1 MPWLL
6 QAAQSLRSFTFGL
19 DKGLIAMTTVSL
31 HSRPAPDGT
40 ALMSELARLAPRPR
54 NVAETG
60 LNRNVLEE
68 LLVKHLYDAG
78 VLDLQTMV
86 TRTALAGP
94 VLEEILA
101 LLRAN
106 QYVEVRGKSDFGVGL
121 RYALTDR
128 GRAFALEALN
138 RNGYLGPA
146 PVSITQYSGLV
157 KAQSVH
163 AHEITREQMHDAFA
177 DIVLRDSL
185 IDELGPAVH
194 SGRPIFIYGPPGTGK
209 TYIGQRLARLLGK
222 PVLIPHAIAI
232 DESTVQIFDPIVHE
246 PVDAAAAPSL
256 MLQQGF
262 DPRLVLCQRPAIV
275 TGGELQLD
283 MLEVRYSK
291 ETRIHHAPLQL
302 KATNGI
308 YLIDDLGRQRVEPVD
323 LFNRWI
329 VPLENRQD
337 FLSLG
342 SGKRFPVP
350 FDVVLIFSTN
360 LNPVDLADGAFLR
373 RIGHKIHF
381 GPVSRAEYA
390 AIWEQVC
397 EERGIAFEPT
407 LLEFALTELHGRHE
421 VALLPCQP
429 RDLIGM
435 ALDQARYEGGSA
447 HITSRML
454 ATAWKNYFV
463 NLDVAR
469 ESEMISAGRGDS
481 DQEDL

>member
-1 MPWLL
+1 M
-6 QAAQSLRSFTFGL
+6 TT
-19 DKGLIAMTTVSL
+19 GLIQSATI
-31 HSRPAPDGT
+31 PEAPGFM
-40 ALMSELARLAPRPR
+40 AGLEALAPRPR
-54 NVAETG
+54 TMADTE
-60 LNRNVLEE
+60 LSRNMLEE

-78 VLDLQTMV
+78 VLDLQTLV
-86 TRTALAGP
+86 KRTALAGP

-106 QYVEVRGKSDFGVGL
+106 QYVEVRSKSELSAGL

-128 GRAFALEALN
+128 GRALAIEALA

-146 PVSITQYSGLV
+146 PISIRQYAALIQ
-157 KAQSVH
+157 AQSVH
-163 AHEITREQMHDAFA
+163 AHEISHQQMHQAFS

-185 IDELGPAVH
+185 LDELGPAVH
-194 SGRPIFIYGPPGTGK
+194 SGRPIFVYGPPGTGK
-209 TYIGQRLARLLGK
+209 TYIGQRLARLLGE
-222 PVLIPHAIAI
+222 PVLIPHAIAV
-232 DESTVQIFDPIVHE
+232 DESTVQVFDPIVHQPIE
-246 PVDAAAAPSL
+246 SSDVPSL

-262 DPRLVLCQRPAIV
+262 DPRMVLCQRPAIV
-275 TGGELQLD
+275 TGGELTLD

-302 KATNGI
+302 KASNGI
-308 YLIDDLGRQRVEPVD
+308 YLIDDLGRQRVAPVD

-329 VPLENRQD
+329 VPLENRED

-360 LNPVDLADGAFLR
+360 LNPVELADGAFLR

-381 GPVSRAEYA
+381 GPVPKRDYA

-397 EERGIAFEPT
+397 AERGIAFEPG
-407 LLEFALTELHGRHE
+407 LLDFALIELHGRNR
-421 VALLPCQP
+421 VPLLPCHP

-435 ALDQARYEGGSA
+435 ALDQARYEGGA
-447 HITSRML
+447 DQITTHML

-463 NLDVAR
+463 DLDVDPDTDPAA
-469 ESEMISAGRGDS
+469 EAPANNTL
-481 DQEDL
+481 EDL

>member
-1 MPWLL
+1 M
-6 QAAQSLRSFTFGL
+6 T
-19 DKGLIAMTTVSL
+19 IMTTVSL
-31 HSRPAPDGT
+31 HTQTSTDDNAF
-40 ALMSELARLAPRPR
+40 MSHLATLAPRPR
-54 NVAETG
+54 NMADTG
-60 LNRNVLEE
+60 LSRNLLEE
-68 LLVKHLYDAG
+68 VLVKHLYDAG
-78 VLDLQTMV
+78 VLDLQALV
-86 TRTALAGP
+86 GRTALAGP
-94 VLEEILA
+94 VLEEVLA

-106 QYVEVRGKSDFGVGL
+106 QYVEVRGKSELSVGL

-128 GRAFALEALN
+128 GRALAIEALG

-146 PVSITQYSGLV
+146 PISIGQYTTLIQ
-157 KAQSVH
+157 AQSVH
-163 AHEITREQMHDAFA
+163 AHQIAREQMHEAFS

-185 IDELGPAVH
+185 LDELGPAVH

-209 TYIGQRLARLLGK
+209 TYIGQRLARLLGT
-222 PVLIPHAIAI
+222 PVLIPHAIAV
-232 DESTVQIFDPIVHE
+232 DESTVQIFDPSVHE
-246 PVDAAAAPSL
+246 PIESSAAPSV
-256 MLQQGF
+256 MLQHGF

-275 TGGELQLD
+275 TGGELTLD

-308 YLIDDLGRQRVEPVD
+308 YLIDDLGRQRVAPVD

-360 LNPVDLADGAFLR
+360 INPVDLADGAFLR

-381 GPVSRAEYA
+381 GPVPPQDYV
-390 AIWEQVC
+390 AIWKQVC
-397 EERGIAFEPT
+397 RERGIPFDSEV
-407 LLEFALTELHGRHE
+407 LEYALGELHARHG
-421 VALLPCQP
+421 VPLLPCHP

-435 ALDQARYEGGSA
+435 ALDQARYEGGENR
-447 HITSRML
+447 ITADML

-463 NLDVAR
+463 NLDVDPDA
-469 ESEMISAGRGDS
+469 EAAPAAQS
-481 DQEDL
+481 DNTQEDL